1 MMQAVRVRPVL
12 RPDPGP
18 RRLLRAPRSG
28 NVRWRCC
35 SCCCLLERRIT
46 SVSRALLARFKARA
60 SFMFAGCCR
69 WRSLAGDGCSGAS
82 RGHAPVVRR
91 PGSQC
96 SAFGQN
102 GTVAERPI
110 RLFGDPVL
118 RTPCDAVDA
127 FDDVLIRLV
136 ADLEETVSAP
146 GRAGLAANQIG
157 VSRRVFAYNIDGQV
171 GHLVNPV
178 VEATEGEQE
187 DEEGCLSI
195 PGLWYP
201 LKRAQY
207 VRARGIDQLG
217 QPAIVEGEDLLARC
231 IQHEVDHLNGRLFVD
246 RLSGSARKLAM
257 RDLREGFAS

>member
-1 MMQAVRVRPVL
+1 
-12 RPDPGP
+12 
-18 RRLLRAPRSG
+18 
-28 NVRWRCC
+28 
-35 SCCCLLERRIT
+35 
-46 SVSRALLARFKARA
+46 
-60 SFMFAGCCR
+60 
-69 WRSLAGDGCSGAS
+69 
-82 RGHAPVVRR
+82 
-91 PGSQC
+91 
-96 SAFGQN
+96 
-102 GTVAERPI
+102 VAERPI

-127 FDDVLIRLV
+127 FDDVLILLV

-178 VEATEGEQE
+178 IEATEGEQE

-217 QPAIVEGEDLLARC
+217 QPAIVEGEGLLARC

-246 RLSGSARKLAM
+246 RLAGSARKLAM